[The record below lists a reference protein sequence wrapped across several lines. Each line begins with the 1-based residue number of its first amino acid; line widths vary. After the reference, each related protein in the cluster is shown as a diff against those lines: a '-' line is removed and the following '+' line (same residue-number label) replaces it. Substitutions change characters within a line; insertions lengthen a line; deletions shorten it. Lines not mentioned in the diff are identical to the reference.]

1 MEVMIENVSKSFR
14 NGQKTLPVL
23 EDINLELHKEE
34 FVALVGPSGC
44 GKSMTLK
51 CIAGIVTPD
60 RRRIRLFHRRRC
72 KKRTPGLHR
81 FPGNRTHALAECV

>member
-44 GKSMTLK
+44 GKSTLLNI
-51 CIAGIVTPD
+51 CAGFLCMITSPSAWTQAMCF
-60 RRRIRLFHRRRC
+60 R
-72 KKRTPGLHR
+72 KRSGKSGSTTI
-81 FPGNRTHALAECV
+81 FPW